1 MASTVH
7 DRAIKER
14 PYWLV
19 IAVIPFIP
27 ALLSAVRS
35 YLQSRIQHG
44 RADWNEVAFTFFN
57 WLLLGVVT
65 PLIYVLARR
74 YPIRKKEIGRAI
86 GGHLLGGIAFGLIW
100 AAIGVLLGWLLGRF
114 PGEGAIWRGYV
125 AWLVSTFPYSMLLYL
140 LMLGCVYAFTYYDE
154 ARQRESQ
161 QARLAAQL
169 AQARLGALRM
179 QLNPHFLFNSL
190 NAITVLVRDNNNHG
204 ASEMLEL
211 LSDVLRH
218 VLQNKKEPEV
228 TLHEETTFIEKYLA
242 IEQVRFSDRLK
253 IRFSIEPTLRD
264 VLVPELILQ
273 PLVENA
279 IRHGIAQRIEDGEM
293 EIAAREN
300 EGNLLLSVQDN
311 GPGYQAC
318 GRTGVGLANTRARLE
333 ELYGAAGLLHVSTG
347 KDGGTVAVL
356 SFPLKRKSDE

>member
-1 MASTVH
+1 MSATLR
-7 DRAIKER
+7 DRPIKER

-57 WLLLGVVT
+57 WLLLGLVT

-86 GGHLLGGIAFGLIW
+86 RGHLLGAVAFSLIW
-100 AAIGVLLGWLLGRF
+100 TAISVSLGWLLGRF
-114 PGEGAIWRGYV
+114 PGDGAVWRGYL
-125 AWLVSTFPYSMLLYL
+125 AWLVFTFPYSMLLYL

-190 NAITVLVRDNNNHG
+190 NAITVLVRDNNNQG

-218 VLQNKKEPEV
+218 VMQNKKEPV
-228 TLHEETTFIEKYLA
+228 ITLHEEITFIEKYLA

-253 IRFSIEPTLRD
+253 IRFSIEPALRD
-264 VLVPELILQ
+264 ALVPELILQ

-279 IRHGIAQRIEDGEM
+279 IRHGIAQRIEDGEI
-293 EIAAREN
+293 EIATRED
-300 EGNLLLSVQDN
+300 GGDLVLSVQDN
-311 GPGYQAC
+311 GPGY
-318 GRTGVGLANTRARLE
+318 GRGDHAGVGLANTRARLE
-333 ELYGAAGLLHVSTG
+333 ELYGTAGRLDVSIAIG
-347 KDGGTVAVL
+347 GGTISVL
-356 SFPLKRKSDE
+356 RFPLKKAER

>member
-1 MASTVH
+1 MSSTSP
-7 DRAIKER
+7 DRAIGEK

-19 IAVIPFIP
+19 IAVIPLIP

-44 RADWNEVAFTFFN
+44 HAEWSDVAFTFFN
-57 WLLLGVVT
+57 WLLLGLVT

-74 YPIRKKEIGRAI
+74 YPIRKKGIGRAI
-86 GGHLLGGIAFGLIW
+86 RGHLLGGVAFSLIW
-100 AAIGVLLGWLLGRF
+100 TAIGMLLGWLLGRF
-114 PGEGAIWRGYV
+114 PGQAIWRNYLAG
-125 AWLVSTFPYSMLLYL
+125 LVSTFPYSMLLYI
-140 LMLGCVYAFTYYDE
+140 LMLGCLYAFMYYDE

-190 NAITVLVRDNNNHG
+190 NAITVLVRDNNNQG

-211 LSDVLRH
+211 LGDVLRH
-218 VLQNKKEPEV
+218 VLQNKKEPEI
-228 TLHEETTFIEKYLA
+228 TLDEEITFIEKYLA

-253 IRFSIEPTLRD
+253 IRFVIESALRD
-264 VLVPELILQ
+264 ALVPELILQ

-279 IRHGIAQRIEDGEM
+279 IRHGIAERIEDGE
-293 EIAAREN
+293 IQVAAREE
-300 EGNLLLSVQDN
+300 EGNLVVSVQDN
-311 GPGYQAC
+311 GPGYRP
-318 GRTGVGLANTRARLE
+318 GDREGVGLANTRARLE
-333 ELYGAAGLLHVSTG
+333 ELYGTARRLEVSTG
-347 KDGGTVAVL
+347 KHGGTIAVL
-356 SFPLKRKSDE
+356 RFPLKKAER

>member
-1 MASTVH
+1 MSATLP
-7 DRAIKER
+7 DRAIKQR

-19 IAVIPFIP
+19 IAVIPLIP
-27 ALLSAVRS
+27 GLLSALRS
-35 YLQSRIQHG
+35 YLQSTIQHG
-44 RADWNEVAFTFFN
+44 RADWNDVAFTFFN
-57 WLLLGVVT
+57 WLLLGLVT

-74 YPIRKKEIGRAI
+74 YPIRKKGIGSAI
-86 GGHLLGGIAFGLIW
+86 IGHLLGAVAFTLSW
-100 AAIGVLLGWLLGRF
+100 SAISELLGRLLGRF
-114 PGEGAIWRGYV
+114 PGAIWRGYV
-125 AWLVSTFPYSMLLYL
+125 VYLISTFPYSMLLYL
-140 LMLGCVYAFTYYDE
+140 LMLGCVYAFIYYDE

-190 NAITVLVRDNNNHG
+190 NAITVLVRDNNNQG

-211 LSDVLRH
+211 LSDVLRQ
-218 VLQNKKEPEV
+218 VLQTKKEPEI
-228 TLHEETTFIEKYLA
+228 TLEEEIAFIEKYLA

-264 VLVPELILQ
+264 AFVPELILQ

-279 IRHGIAQRIEDGEM
+279 VRHGIAQRIEDGEI
-293 EIAAREN
+293 EIAARAEG
-300 EGNLLLSVQDN
+300 GNLLLTVEDN
-311 GPGYQAC
+311 GPGYQPGDRA
-318 GRTGVGLANTRARLE
+318 GVGLANTHARLE
-333 ELYGAAGLLHVSTG
+333 ELYGTAGVLHVSTG
-347 KDGGTVAVL
+347 NDGGTAAVL